1 MPETRAIDKTTV
13 VKIKNPEPRAEV
25 IIFQGNFSIL
35 TIDDL
40 ALTLKLASPSIKF
53 GLAMNESVPQLTRVT
68 GNSEDLKRLAAS
80 NTLAIGAGHAGVIFI
95 RESFPANVLNAVKS
109 HPCICQV
116 FAASSNPMEVIVGET
131 KLGKAVLGVVDG
143 TPSKSVET
151 GPQKKE
157 RQNLVK
163 KIGYGSD

>member
-1 MPETRAIDKTTV
+1 MPEPRAIDKATV
-13 VKIKNPEPRAEV
+13 VQIENPEPRSEV

-68 GNSEDLKRLAAS
+68 GNSEDLKKLAAK
-80 NTLAIGAGHAGVIFI
+80 NTLSIGAGHAGVIFI
-95 RESFPANVLNAVKS
+95 QNAFPVNVLNAVKS
-109 HPCICQV
+109 HPCVCQV
-116 FAASSNPMEVIVGET
+116 YAASSNPMEVVIGKT
-131 KLGKAVLGVVDG
+131 ALGKAVLGVVDG
-143 TPSKSVET
+143 TASLNIET

-157 RQNLVK
+157 RKDLVK
-163 KIGYGSD
+163 KIGYGPD